1 MEIVFTKN
9 ALKDLKYWKKQK
21 NKEIL
26 LRIESLLNDIIKNP
40 FEGIGNPEPLKYQ
53 LSGYWSRRITKE
65 HRLIY
70 TIKDGKII
78 IVTALRYHL
87 INFQ

>member
-53 LSGYWSRRITKE
+53 LWILEQTYNERTSS
-65 HRLIY
+65 
-70 TIKDGKII
+70 
-78 IVTALRYHL
+78 HL
-87 INFQ
+87 HDKRWQNHYCYCIAIPL

>member
-78 IVTALRYHL
+78 IVTVLRYHYD
-87 INFQ
+87 

>member
-26 LRIESLLNDIIKNP
+26 LRIESLLNDIVKNP
-40 FEGIGNPEPLKYQ
+40 FDGIGNPEPLKYQ

-70 TIKDGKII
+70 KIKDGKII
-78 IVTALRYHL
+78 IVTALIFHYD
-87 INFQ
+87 

>member
-40 FEGIGNPEPLKYQ
+40 FDGIGNPEPLKYQ
-53 LSGYWSRRITKE
+53 LSFTGA
-65 HRLIY
+65 
-70 TIKDGKII
+70 D
-78 IVTALRYHL
+78 V
-87 INFQ
+87 

>member
-26 LRIESLLNDIIKNP
+26 LRIESLLNDIVKNP
-40 FEGIGNPEPLKYQ
+40 FDGIGNPEPLRYQ

-70 TIKDGKII
+70 TIKDEKII
-78 IVTALRYHL
+78 IVTVL
-87 INFQ
+87 IFHYD

>member
-1 MEIVFTKN
+1 MEIILTKN
-9 ALKDLKYWKKQK
+9 ALKDIKYWKKQK

-26 LRIESLLNDIIKNP
+26 LRIESLLDDIIKNP

-78 IVTALRYHL
+78 IVTALRY
-87 INFQ
+87 QYD

>member
-26 LRIESLLNDIIKNP
+26 LRIESLLNDILKNP
-40 FEGIGNPEPLKYQ
+40 FDGIGNPEPLRYQ

-78 IVTALRYHL
+78 IVTALRYHYD
-87 INFQ
+87 

>member
-40 FEGIGNPEPLKYQ
+40 FVGIGNPEPLKYQ

-78 IVTALRYHL
+78 IVTVLRYHYD
-87 INFQ
+87 

>member
-9 ALKDLKYWKKQK
+9 ALKDLKCWKKQK

-26 LRIESLLNDIIKNP
+26 LRIESLLSDIIKNP
-40 FEGIGNPEPLKYQ
+40 YEGIGNPEPLKYQ
-53 LSGYWSRRITKE
+53 LSGYWSRHITKE

-70 TIKDGKII
+70 TTKDGRII
-78 IVTALRYHL
+78 IVTALRYHYD
-87 INFQ
+87 

>member
-26 LRIESLLNDIIKNP
+26 LRIESLLNDILKNP
-40 FEGIGNPEPLKYQ
+40 FDGIGNPEPLRYQ

-70 TIKDGKII
+70 MIKDGKII
-78 IVTALRYHL
+78 IVTVLRYHYD
-87 INFQ
+87 

>member
-53 LSGYWSRRITKE
+53 LSSYWSRRITKE

-78 IVTALRYHL
+78 IVTVLRFNYD
-87 INFQ
+87 